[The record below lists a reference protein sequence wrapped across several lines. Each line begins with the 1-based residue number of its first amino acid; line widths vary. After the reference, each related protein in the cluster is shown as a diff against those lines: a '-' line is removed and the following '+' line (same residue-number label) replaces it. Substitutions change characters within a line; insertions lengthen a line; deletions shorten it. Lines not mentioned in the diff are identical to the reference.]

1 VWFRRRAIPFV
12 MPASPGGS
20 VVAQSLLR
28 QAADRGVTICFA
40 DLDGADGLW
49 VPEERTVLV
58 NRGLSE
64 AQVAEVIEHELAHV
78 LIDDQHADLDAGKEV
93 LVGQPPSPGRRREAV
108 ALAAALGLVA
118 VVGGVMYGI
127 HTARGPVKQDQV
139 APNPNGTGLTFQES
153 GSPSL
158 SPSRAPG
165 GAIVYVTVY
174 PTPPMPSVPGSPID
188 LPSLSPTATR
198 PVPSPT
204 AARTTAGAPPK
215 QQTTSSAPPPPAQTS
230 EQPPP
235 QTTPTPDPTSV
246 VPSPDESAG
255 AGGAGGDTGDQGGV
269 GGTDSGPVG
278 TDPATAADASAAVP
292 DGGTTNP

>member
-1 VWFRRRAIPFV
+1 
-12 MPASPGGS
+12 

-93 LVGQPPSPGRRREAV
+93 LAGQPPSPGRRREAV

-153 GSPSL
+153 GNPQPSTTVITTTLPDGRVVERTIVITATPALPIGTGSPIAIPTATTTKQAPVRTPSTTAAPARPPTS
-158 SPSRAPG
+158 SPAAAPPPTSDQPAQTTPPPEPTTDPPTTPAGESPG
-165 GAIVYVTVY
+165 GA
-174 PTPPMPSVPGSPID
+174 
-188 LPSLSPTATR
+188 
-198 PVPSPT
+198 
-204 AARTTAGAPPK
+204 
-215 QQTTSSAPPPPAQTS
+215 
-230 EQPPP
+230 
-235 QTTPTPDPTSV
+235 
-246 VPSPDESAG
+246 
-255 AGGAGGDTGDQGGV
+255 GDTGDQGGV
-269 GGTDSGPVG
+269 GGIDSGPVG

-292 DGGTTNP
+292 VSGTTNP